1 VPLRP
6 AASTPPRRR
15 GRIIVVSGPSGVGK
29 GAVTD
34 RLMKALP
41 DLHLSVSVTTRAPR
55 SGEVEGVH
63 YHYVDDAT
71 FTGMVER
78 GGFLEWATI
87 YRHRSGTPREAVE
100 RQLAAGRDVVLEI
113 DVDGARQ
120 VRARSA
126 DAYLVFLK
134 PPSLDELERRLRARA
149 TETEEQITHRLG
161 SAVEEMAAED
171 LFDITIVND
180 DLDTAAAQVV
190 DAVLRLRPGSPGT
203 LP

>member
-1 VPLRP
+1 VPTGRP
-6 AASTPPRRR
+6 ASTPPRRR

-55 SGEVEGVH
+55 AGEVGGVH
-63 YHYVDDAT
+63 YHFVDDAT
-71 FTGMVER
+71 FDDMVKR
-78 GGFLEWATI
+78 GGFLEWAHI

-100 RQLAAGRDVVLEI
+100 RKLAAGRDVVLEI

-120 VRARSA
+120 VRARSP

-134 PPSLDELERRLRARA
+134 PPSLPELERRLRQRG
-149 TETEEQITHRLG
+149 TETEEQIRHRLG
-161 SAVEEMAAED
+161 CAASEMAAED
-171 LFDITIVND
+171 TFDVTIVND
-180 DLDTAAAQVV
+180 DLDTAAAQVA
-190 DAVLRLRPGSPGT
+190 DAVLRLRH
-203 LP
+203 